1 MARERSDM
9 RRVKEALRL
18 RLAFGL
24 SHRGIGVACRM
35 SRTTVRAYCER
46 AKTAGI
52 DSFALIEPLSE
63 RELEGC
69 LFKHGRVPA

>member
-1 MARERSDM
+1 
-9 RRVKEALRL
+9 
-18 RLAFGL
+18 
-24 SHRGIGVACRM
+24 M

-63 RELEGC
+63 RELEGR